1 MSSMM
6 LVIMTIVLATGLGLI
21 AAGAWYQLNRNR
33 LGSDP
38 VLIRSCYLFGSMI
51 IASNLAIPVLG

>member
-1 MSSMM
+1 
-6 LVIMTIVLATGLGLI
+6 MTIVLAIGLGLI

-38 VLIRSCYLFGSMI
+38 ILIRSCYFFGSVI